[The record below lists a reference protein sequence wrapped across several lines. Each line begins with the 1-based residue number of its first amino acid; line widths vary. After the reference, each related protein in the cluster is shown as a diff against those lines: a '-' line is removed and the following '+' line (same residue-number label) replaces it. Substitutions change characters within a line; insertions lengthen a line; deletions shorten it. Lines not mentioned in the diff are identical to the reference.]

1 MDDSARTI
9 GERIARARR
18 RAGLTQRD
26 LAQRVQ
32 RSLSWVQKVET
43 GARGVDRMSVL
54 VMLADAL
61 NVELVELTG
70 QPYRHSSAALDSGHG
85 AVPVLRS
92 ALQRATLPT
101 AAFVREPRPMSEVE
115 QDLVEVERLRQAAR
129 FHALGERLAEIIEDL
144 TSHAGTG
151 DEETRLA
158 TERLMARAA
167 HVARVTASLLGHHDL
182 AALAILREVSAA
194 ASTAD
199 PVVIASADWD
209 VIGAR
214 LHLGDLDEAL
224 GYALDSL
231 ARLSPHVCTRHGT
244 VLLGALNLRAA
255 IAAARNWDRTTAEDY
270 LGRARE
276 LARGLD
282 DDADLRQTAFGPRNV
297 ELHATEAALELG
309 DPRLAVARAERLG
322 PLLPELPSRERQGQG
337 WTVSALSYGLARQ
350 DRAALRALEHSTTIA
365 REHVSNAPM
374 ARALVADLMERERRG
389 SGVRMMAA
397 RMGLI

>member
-1 MDDSARTI
+1 MDDNARTI

-18 RAGLTQRD
+18 REGLTQRD

-70 QPYRHSSAALDSGHG
+70 QPYRHSSAGLDSGHG

-101 AAFVREPRPMSEVE
+101 ATPAREPRPIGEVE
-115 QDLVEVERLRQAAR
+115 RDLIEVERLRQAAR
-129 FHALGERLAEIIEDL
+129 FHALGERLAEIIEEL
-144 TSHAGTG
+144 TSHVNAG
-151 DEETRLA
+151 DEETRQA
-158 TERLMARAA
+158 AERLMVRAT

-182 AALAILREVSAA
+182 AALAILREVRAA

-224 GYALDSL
+224 GYALDS
-231 ARLSPHVCTRHGT
+231 ADRLSPHVQTQHGT

-255 IAAARNWDRTTAEDY
+255 IAAARSWDRAIAEDY

-276 LARGLD
+276 LAGGLD
-282 DDADLRQTAFGPRNV
+282 DNADLRQTAFGPRNV

-309 DPRLAVARAERLG
+309 DPRLAVARADRLG
-322 PLLPELPSRERQGQG
+322 LLLPELPSRERQAQG

-350 DRAALRALEHSTTIA
+350 DRAALRALERSTTIA

-374 ARALVADLMERERRG
+374 ARALVTDLMERERRG

-397 RMGLI
+397 RMGLL

>member
-1 MDDSARTI
+1 MDDNARTV

-61 NVELVELTG
+61 TVELVELTG
-70 QPYRHSSAALDSGHG
+70 QPYRHASAALDSGHG
-85 AVPVLRS
+85 AVPVLRN
-92 ALQRATLPT
+92 ALQRSTLPT
-101 AAFVREPRPMSEVE
+101 ATPAREPRQLGEVE
-115 QDLVEVERLRQAAR
+115 RDLVEVERLRQAAR
-129 FHALGERLAEIIEDL
+129 FNALGERLAEIIEDL
-144 TSHAGTG
+144 TGHVTTG
-151 DEETRLA
+151 DEEARLA
-158 TERLMARAA
+158 AERLMARAA

-182 AALAILREVSAA
+182 AALAILREVRAA
-194 ASTAD
+194 NSTAD
-199 PVVIASADWD
+199 PVVIAAADWD

-224 GYALDSL
+224 GYALDSVDRL
-231 ARLSPHVCTRHGT
+231 APHVQARHGT

-255 IAAARNWDRTTAEDY
+255 IAAARNWDRDTAEDY

-297 ELHATEAALELG
+297 ELHATEAALEFG

-322 PLLPELPSRERQGQG
+322 QLLPELPSRERQAQG

-350 DRAALRALEHSTTIA
+350 DRAALQALEQSTSIA